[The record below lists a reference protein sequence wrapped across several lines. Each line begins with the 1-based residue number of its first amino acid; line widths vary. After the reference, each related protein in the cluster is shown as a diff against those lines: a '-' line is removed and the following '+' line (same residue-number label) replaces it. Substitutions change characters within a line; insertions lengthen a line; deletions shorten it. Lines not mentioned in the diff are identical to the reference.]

1 MKKTMRKVLKNEQG
15 FTLIEII
22 AVLIILGILAAVAVP
37 KYLDMVEQAKEKA
50 AQGAMAAAISNIT
63 MEYSRQLMVQNGDT
77 NAALTAAMTSVE
89 NDLGDYTSVYT
100 RGTGG
105 NVDITVTSDDGTMT
119 NTKNGIE
126 LY

>member
-1 MKKTMRKVLKNEQG
+1 MKKSMRKVLKNEQG

-77 NAALTAAMTSVE
+77 NAALTAAMSSVD
-89 NDLGDYTSVYT
+89 NDLGDYMATYVRNAGS
-100 RGTGG
+100 
-105 NVDITVTSDDGTMT
+105 VDITVTSDDGTMT
-119 NTKNGIE
+119 NTKSGVE